1 MRLDSKCCKV
11 KTHKRAKIE
20 SSSMDN
26 EVEDKE
32 EEDFIS
38 KVKQFVQALVS
49 VDKSDAFVP
58 VLLSLSND

>member
-1 MRLDSKCCKV
+1 M
-11 KTHKRAKIE
+11 KTQKRAKIE
-20 SSSMDN
+20 SSSTDN

-32 EEDFIS
+32 KEDFTS

-58 VLLSLSND
+58 VLFSLSND